1 MTTAITEGVLYLS
14 KEVPHII
21 GHLVI
26 NGHHYEL
33 VGVKRND
40 VRADV
45 TLREIAPSQS
55 VADDSRSQ
63 NSER

>member
-1 MTTAITEGVLYLS
+1 MTITEGILYLS

-26 NGHHYEL
+26 DGHHYEL
-33 VGVKRND
+33 VGVKRNN
-40 VRADV
+40 VRADI

-55 VADDSRSQ
+55 AANDRSG
-63 NSER
+63 SGEE